1 MFKKG
6 QFYSIVLIIIFI
18 LLYPFLYKLMGLITH
33 SKVDGFLEYMSVG
46 SGKYIYI
53 SFLFTFLYMF
63 TTVIGQLILG
73 FSAAYLTFFSS
84 KPKLYLIIFF
94 APYVLP
100 LFLSTLSVRIGYEG
114 NGYITNFIRNCF
126 SDDYF
131 PLSNNIT
138 HFLLISILSVWQ
150 YFPFIFVFSYTM
162 MKRINKIY
170 LTSSIVDGASNNVI
184 FRKILIP
191 NTSKIIFPLIILRL
205 LFMFSK
211 YDVVVL
217 FAKSNYP
224 NQKSIKLL
232 PILLHKL
239 FNSANITYNNYALII
254 VIFSGFFLV
263 LFSFSLYRLF
273 NYLIRKI

>member
-6 QFYSIVLIIIFI
+6 QFYFIVLIIIFI
-18 LLYPFLYKLMGLITH
+18 LLCPFLYKLMGLITH
-33 SKVDGFLEYMSVG
+33 SKVDGFLEYMCVG
-46 SGKYIYI
+46 KGKNIPI

-84 KPKLYLIIFF
+84 KPKLYLILFF
-94 APYVLP
+94 TPYVVP
-100 LFLSTLSVRIGYEG
+100 LFLSTLSVRLGYE
-114 NGYITNFIRNCF
+114 NSGYITKFIRNCF
-126 SDDYF
+126 SDDYY
-131 PLSNNIT
+131 PLSNNTT

-150 YFPFIFVFSYTM
+150 YFPFVFVFTYTM

-170 LTSSIVDGASNNVI
+170 LTSSISDGASNNVI
-184 FRKILIP
+184 FRKILLP

-224 NQKSIKLL
+224 NQKTIKLL
-232 PILLHKL
+232 PILLYKS
-239 FNSANITYNNYALII
+239 FNSANNTENNYALII
-254 VIFSGFFLV
+254 VIFLVIFLV
-263 LFSFSLYRLF
+263 LFSFILYKLF
-273 NYLIRKI
+273 GYIIRII